1 MPPGIQKMP
10 KRQLV
15 LLNPSDDGAM
25 GSLGSPRAFEETVRP
40 FNIAPDGAERKTGT
54 LPLFGPG
61 VVLEIAL
68 GQEQLAQ
75 ALITVID
82 QDIAWPVLSRLCREL
97 KWKMMDAATGQT
109 FG

>member
-1 MPPGIQKMP
+1 MP

-15 LLNPSDDGAM
+15 LLNPAEDGAM
-25 GSLGSPRAFEETVRP
+25 RPLGSPAEFEATVAN
-40 FNIAPDGAERKTGT
+40 FNIAPDGAERNTGT

-61 VVLEIAL
+61 IVVEVAL
-68 GQEQLAQ
+68 GQDTLNQ

-82 QDIAWPVLSRLCREL
+82 QDIAWPVLSRLCRSNG
-97 KWKMMDAATGQT
+97 WKMMDAATGQT